1 MSLPEENGQIAQK
14 NALRHGKAFRLRCP
28 SWASFPV
35 KKGRKHPLRRT
46 DGHTGKSCGIV
57 SPHGEKQ
64 GENIPRPA
72 ENMFSCTV
80 PAIPSAAALPPR
92 PPADAQVAYA
102 VKLFPPS
109 VQALRRSLLR
119 TPTVPGSMFL
129 PGLLRRRREEF
140 PFRRAN
146 LSVPGIRFAHSPHLH
161 DGSSCPPE
169 QDAGRHIL
177 LPHLRQRAVPRKTI
191 PFFCPALCPGQPSP
205 PLSPQGDMPHTK
217 AVPSQP
223 PRVTRSR
230 TQRAYADVRSGFA

>member
-1 MSLPEENGQIAQK
+1 MRGKRCGSHFAARGKNEGKTSPGRWRICFPAPFRVSLP
-14 NALRHGKAFRLRCP
+14 
-28 SWASFPV
+28 
-35 KKGRKHPLRRT
+35 RR
-46 DGHTGKSCGIV
+46 
-57 SPHGEKQ
+57 P
-64 GENIPRPA
+64 
-72 ENMFSCTV
+72 F
-80 PAIPSAAALPPR
+80 PPR
-92 PPADAQVAYA
+92 PPADAQVAYV

-109 VQALRRSLLR
+109 VLALRRSLLR

-191 PFFCPALCPGQPSP
+191 PFFCPALCPGEPSLPPSP
-205 PLSPQGDMPHTK
+205 QDDMPHTK